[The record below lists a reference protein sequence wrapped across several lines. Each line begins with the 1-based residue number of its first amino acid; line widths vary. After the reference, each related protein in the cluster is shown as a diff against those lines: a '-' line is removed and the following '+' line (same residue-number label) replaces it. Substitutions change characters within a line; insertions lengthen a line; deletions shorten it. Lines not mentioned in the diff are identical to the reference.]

1 MQQLQRFMHESSLCL
16 IVVVVSCVCCT
27 NAPTNEAMF
36 SSHVLSVNKNIC
48 MNEYIYIQTNK
59 GVLAHDTN
67 RSARGSNRIFMKNV
81 TKTNE
86 NQRKTWTVLPLQ
98 RGVLPS
104 RQPPG
109 PREQGATQD
118 DCVVMAAV

>member
-1 MQQLQRFMHESSLCL
+1 
-16 IVVVVSCVCCT
+16 
-27 NAPTNEAMF
+27 
-36 SSHVLSVNKNIC
+36 

-59 GVLAHDTN
+59 GVLVHDTN
-67 RSARGSNRIFMKNV
+67 RSARGSNRIFMKSV

-86 NQRKTWTVLPLQ
+86 NQRKAWTVLPLQ

-104 RQPPG
+104 RQPPC

-118 DCVVMAAV
+118 DCVVMAAVYIKKQLS